1 MRRIMLLAALA
12 TVIPVLAHAQGDPA
26 VVGAAKSSPYAGIA
40 DRTGQM
46 AKARKTKAP
55 PADDMPRGPK
65 AYVGPWVIGKDG
77 EGADT
82 CTVKFNAA
90 GVIGGFQLVAP
101 KTCKAVIARWDE
113 LYAWRVGADQDIV
126 LADATRRAVL
136 VFHKLD
142 ADAWATEGAD
152 WDRLLLQ
159 RASRVGTG
167 R

>member
-1 MRRIMLLAALA
+1 MRMLLAALA

-26 VVGAAKSSPYAGIA
+26 VVGAARPSTYAGTA
-40 DRTGQM
+40 DRIGQM
-46 AKARKTKAP
+46 AKARKTKTP
-55 PADDMPRGPK
+55 PADDMPKGPK
-65 AYVGPWVIGKDG
+65 AYVGSWVIGKDG

-90 GVIGGFQLVAP
+90 GGIGGFQLVAP
-101 KTCKAVIARWDE
+101 KACKGVIARWDE
-113 LYAWRVGADQDIV
+113 LYAWRVGADDDIV
-126 LADATRRAVL
+126 LADAIRRAVL

-142 ADAWATEGAD
+142 ADGWTTEGAD

-159 RASRVGTG
+159 RAGRTGTG

>member
-12 TVIPVLAHAQGDPA
+12 TVIPVLAHARSGPA
-26 VVGAAKSSPYAGIA
+26 VVGAARPSPFPGAA

-46 AKARKTKAP
+46 TKARKTKTP

-65 AYVGPWVIGKDG
+65 AYVGSWVIGKDG

-90 GVIGGFQLVAP
+90 GVIGGFQLAAP
-101 KTCKAVIARWDE
+101 KRCKGVIARWDE
-113 LYAWRVGADQDIV
+113 LYAWRVSAGDDIV
-126 LADATRRAVL
+126 LADAARRAVL
-136 VFHKLD
+136 VFHRLD
-142 ADAWATEGAD
+142 ADGWATEGAD

>member
-1 MRRIMLLAALA
+1 MLLAALA
-12 TVIPVLAHAQGDPA
+12 TVIPVLAHARGDPA
-26 VVGAAKSSPYAGIA
+26 VVGAARPSPYAGTA
-40 DRTGQM
+40 DRTGRM
-46 AKARKTKAP
+46 AKARKTKTS

-65 AYVGPWVIGKDG
+65 AYVGSWVLGKDG

-82 CTVKFNAA
+82 CIVKFNAP

-101 KTCKAVIARWDE
+101 ETCKAVIARWDE

-142 ADAWATEGAD
+142 ADGWATEGAD